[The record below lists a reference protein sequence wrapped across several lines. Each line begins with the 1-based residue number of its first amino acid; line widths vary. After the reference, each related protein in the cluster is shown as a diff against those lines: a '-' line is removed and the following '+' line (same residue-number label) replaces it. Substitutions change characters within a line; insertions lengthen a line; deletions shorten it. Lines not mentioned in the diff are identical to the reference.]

1 MDELFDQNTKAVP
14 TSRISRL
21 SKLGVLASKVAGN
34 MLVDGGKELM
44 QGKSPAIRDLLIS
57 EKNLKQ
63 LADKLATMRGAA
75 MKAGQL
81 LSMDAGSLVPPDM
94 AVLLERLRA
103 DAVTMP
109 AVQLLD
115 VLEKNWGDEWQDQFQ
130 RFSFKP
136 IAAASIGQVHKGL
149 TLDHRELAI
158 KIQYP
163 GVRES
168 IDSDLDNVFGLLRFS
183 GLIPKDL
190 DLTPLVDEAR
200 RQLKLEADYRH
211 EGQQLRNYAA
221 NMATFSRREELMF
234 PAYHEDLST
243 DQILCMSYMQGQSI
257 DKLAYASQEERNR
270 VMSLMMELFFAE
282 FLDYRCVQTDPNL
295 ANFLYNL
302 ESKQLVLLD
311 FGATREFDWTFVDN
325 YQEALRAA
333 TFEDRNALAS
343 ALDKLGFFVQGKE
356 VKNLD
361 VVLDI
366 FVLATEPLRFKG
378 SYDFSGS
385 QLAEKIRD
393 KGLSMSSD
401 PDAWHSPPPDILFLH
416 RKMAG
421 LYLMATRF
429 NASIDMN
436 RLVSRYW

>member
-1 MDELFDQNTKAVP
+1 MDELFDQKAKAVP
-14 TSRISRL
+14 TSRVSRL
-21 SKLGVLASKVAGN
+21 SKLGVLAGKVAGN

-44 QGKSPAIRDLLIS
+44 QGKAPTIRDLLIS
-57 EKNLKQ
+57 EKNLTQ

-81 LSMDAGSLVPPDM
+81 LSMDAGSLVPHDM

-115 VLEKNWGDEWQDQFQ
+115 VLERNWGDEWQDQFQ
-130 RFSFKP
+130 RFSFQP

-168 IDSDLDNVFGLLRFS
+168 IDSDLDNVFGLLRLS

-221 NMATFSRREELMF
+221 NMAAFPRREEVMF
-234 PAYHEDLST
+234 PEYHEDLST
-243 DQILCMSYMQGQSI
+243 DEILCMSYMQGQSI
-257 DKLAYASQEERNR
+257 EKLAYVSQEERNR

-282 FLDYRCVQTDPNL
+282 FLEYRCVQTDPNL

-311 FGATREFDWTFVDN
+311 FGATREFDQSFVES
-325 YQEALRAA
+325 YQAALQAATYEDRIALAEALN
-333 TFEDRNALAS
+333 D
-343 ALDKLGFFVQGKE
+343 LGFFEHGKE

-366 FVLATEPLRFKG
+366 FILATEPLRYQG
-378 SYDFSGS
+378 DYDFSGS
-385 QLAEKIRD
+385 SLAEKIRD
-393 KGLSMSSD
+393 KGLSISSD

-416 RKMAG
+416 RKLAG

-429 NASIDMN
+429 NTSINMN